1 MHRYGMILSLLLI
14 LAVVS
19 QAAEPIQL
27 LSGENGYFM
36 QPVWSP
42 DGNQIAFTTAK
53 YQGLWLMQ
61 ADGSN
66 VRQITDEPAAGF
78 GFCWSN
84 DSRAILTRVAKFTD
98 RRRYNAIKIFDVVS
112 DSSWLIT
119 EFRTRMNHLP
129 QWTTNDEKVFLY
141 HRGKMEL
148 FPSGLKSQTLAKAT
162 PESRLFFL
170 KDDRLA
176 AGEIDNKKITLLEP
190 LKDKRYLNIAV
201 APDQSKIA
209 FEIMGGNLF
218 IMHTDGNRTIE
229 VGTGYRACWAP
240 DSRQIVFM
248 TTRDDGHQ
256 YLASDLVIYD
266 SVSQEKRQLTFSDDI
281 LEMNPSWSPDG
292 KKIAYDNADDGSIWI
307 LPISE

>member
-141 HRGKMEL
+141 HRGKISCSL
-148 FPSGLKSQTLAKAT
+148 PA
-162 PESRLFFL
+162 SRARRWQKPHRSRDYFFL
-170 KDDRLA
+170 KTIAWPLA
-176 AGEIDNKKITLLEP
+176 RSTTKK
-190 LKDKRYLNIAV
+190 
-201 APDQSKIA
+201 
-209 FEIMGGNLF
+209 
-218 IMHTDGNRTIE
+218 
-229 VGTGYRACWAP
+229 
-240 DSRQIVFM
+240 
-248 TTRDDGHQ
+248 
-256 YLASDLVIYD
+256 
-266 SVSQEKRQLTFSDDI
+266 
-281 LEMNPSWSPDG
+281 SPC
-292 KKIAYDNADDGSIWI
+292 
-307 LPISE
+307 